1 MQITTPALHR
11 QRAARL
17 RESLAALV
25 RNWPP
30 LAAFA
35 SMALLYL
42 LLNALLGAHL
52 DFVVQAIALAA
63 LFLATPVFA
72 IVCARIASPRGRA
85 IAAAAGGA
93 LCAGAWMAL
102 IAVYFN
108 STSDV
113 DQHQPMARI
122 LRYGIFAVSLYAPLI
137 WLACGGAKPQSPDRD
152 VTPDGSTQAR
162 LHALAGAIGWLI
174 AAGAFTASAAVLLDY
189 ANWWAPMSLF
199 VGPVA
204 GVVCALNAIR
214 AAHGAVVVLRWI
226 ATLAAAALIL
236 RLVYIAGYFLMVSG
250 WLN

>member
-1 MQITTPALHR
+1 MQITNPALHR
-11 QRAARL
+11 PRASRL
-17 RESLAALV
+17 RESLAALA
-25 RNWPP
+25 RSWPP

-52 DFVVQAIALAA
+52 DIVVQAIALAA

-72 IVCARIASPRGRA
+72 IVCGRIASPRGRA
-85 IAAAAGGA
+85 IAATAGGA
-93 LCAGAWMAL
+93 LCAAAWMAL

-108 STSDV
+108 STPDV
-113 DQHQPMARI
+113 ERHQPVARI
-122 LRYGIFAVSLYAPLI
+122 LRYGFFSVSLYAPLI
-137 WLACGGAKPQSPDRD
+137 WLACGGAHPRSPERS
-152 VTPDGSTQAR
+152 VTPDGSTQSR
-162 LHALAGAIGWLI
+162 FHALAGAIGWLL

-214 AAHGAVVVLRWI
+214 AARGAAEVLRWI

-236 RLVYIAGYFLMVSG
+236 RLVYIGGYFLMVSG